1 MAETIGQHGIAAF
14 TNPSNGDAL
23 DANIVKGNDN
33 SLRAVYVDHDSDPG
47 IHVQSSL
54 IASRPAAGSAG
65 RKWLT
70 TDSGAFRLWYD
81 DGSVWQEISYL
92 NSSSSL
98 NASNLTSGTVP
109 DARFPA
115 TLPAISGVNLTA
127 LNASNLGSG
136 TVPDARFPATLPA
149 VSGANLT
156 NVAAGALA
164 GTTLASNVVT
174 SSLTTIGTLG
184 SLTVTN
190 NGAFGTVSV
199 TGTSTIQQ
207 ALEKITI
214 SATAATGTINYD
226 ALTQAVL
233 YYTSNASANW
243 TLNLRGSSG
252 TSLNT
257 MMATGQSL
265 TVVFAVT
272 NGATARYPTAHQ
284 IDGSAVTPKW
294 ANGVAPTVGNANAI
308 DIYTYTVIKTG
319 SAAFTVLAS
328 RSYFA

>member
-33 SLRAVYVDHDSDPG
+33 SLRSAYVDHDSDPG

-54 IASRPAAGSAG
+54 IASRPAAGSLG

-81 DGSVWQEISYL
+81 DGSAWQEISYL
-92 NSSSSL
+92 SSSSSL

-115 TLPAISGVNLTA
+115 TLPALSGVNLTA

-149 VSGANLT
+149 ISGANLT
-156 NVAAGALA
+156 NVAAGTLA

-174 SSLTTIGTLG
+174 SSLTTVGTLG
-184 SLTVTN
+184 ALTV
-190 NGAFGTVSV
+190 G
-199 TGTSTIQQ
+199 GTSTIQQ

-214 SATAATGTINYD
+214 SATAATGTINFD
-226 ALTQAVL
+226 ALTQAIL
-233 YYTSNASANW
+233 YYTTNASANW
-243 TLNLRGSSG
+243 TLNIRGSGS

-272 NGATARYPTAHQ
+272 NGTTARYATAHQ
-284 IDGSAVTPKW
+284 IDGSSVTPKW
-294 ANGVAPTVGNANAI
+294 ANGSAPASGNASAI

-319 SAAFTVLAS
+319 SAAFTLLAS
-328 RSYFA
+328 RSSYA

>member
-33 SLRAVYVDHDSDPG
+33 SLRSAYVNHDSDPG

-54 IASRPAAGSAG
+54 IASRPAAGSLG

-81 DGSVWQEISYL
+81 DGSAWQEISYL
-92 NSSSSL
+92 SSSSSL

-115 TLPAISGVNLTA
+115 TLPALSGVNLTA

-149 VSGANLT
+149 ISGANLT
-156 NVAAGALA
+156 NVAAGTLT

-174 SSLTTIGTLG
+174 SSLTTVGTLG
-184 SLTVTN
+184 ALTV
-190 NGAFGTVSV
+190 G
-199 TGTSTIQQ
+199 GTSTIQQ

-214 SATAATGTINYD
+214 SATAATGTINFD
-226 ALTQAVL
+226 ALTQAIL
-233 YYTSNASANW
+233 YYTTNASANW
-243 TLNLRGSSG
+243 TLNIRGSGS

-272 NGATARYPTAHQ
+272 NGTTARYATAHQ
-284 IDGSAVTPKW
+284 IDGSSVTPKW
-294 ANGVAPTVGNANAI
+294 ANGSAPASGNASAI

-319 SAAFTVLAS
+319 SAAFTLLAS
-328 RSYFA
+328 RSSYA

>member
-14 TNPSNGDAL
+14 TNPSKGDPL

-33 SLRAVYVDHDSDPG
+33 SLRAVYVDHDNDPG

-54 IASRPAAGSAG
+54 IASRPAAGTAG

-70 TDSGAFRLWYD
+70 TDSGAYRLWYD

-115 TLPAISGVNLTA
+115 TLPAVSGANLTN
-127 LNASNLGSG
+127 LNANNLGSG

-149 VSGANLT
+149 ISGANLT
-156 NVAAGALA
+156 NVAAGTLA

-174 SSLTTIGTLG
+174 SSLTTVGTLG
-184 SLTVTN
+184 ALTV
-190 NGAFGTVSV
+190 G
-199 TGTSTIQQ
+199 GTSTIQQ

-233 YYTSNASANW
+233 YYTSNATANW
-243 TLNLRGSSG
+243 TLNIRGSG
-252 TSLNT
+252 TTSLNT

-294 ANGVAPTVGNANAI
+294 VNGTAPTAGNANAI
-308 DIYTYTVIKTG
+308 DVYTYTVIKTG

>member
-14 TNPSNGDAL
+14 TNPSKGDPL

-33 SLRAVYVDHDSDPG
+33 SLRAVYVDHDNDPG

-54 IASRPAAGSAG
+54 IASRPAAGTAG

-70 TDSGAFRLWYD
+70 TDSGAYRLWYD

-115 TLPAISGVNLTA
+115 TLPAVSGVNLTS

-149 VSGANLT
+149 ISGANLT

-174 SSLTTIGTLG
+174 SSLTTVGTLG
-184 SLTVTN
+184 ALTV
-190 NGAFGTVSV
+190 G
-199 TGTSTIQQ
+199 GTSTIQQ

-233 YYTSNASANW
+233 YYTSNATANW
-243 TLNLRGSSG
+243 TLNIRGSG
-252 TSLNT
+252 TTSLNT

-294 ANGVAPTVGNANAI
+294 VNGTAPTAGNANAI
-308 DIYTYTVIKTG
+308 DVYTYTVIKTG

>member
-14 TNPSNGDAL
+14 TNPSKGDPL

-33 SLRAVYVDHDSDPG
+33 SLRAVYVDHDNDPG

-54 IASRPAAGSAG
+54 IASRPAAGTAG

-70 TDSGAFRLWYD
+70 TDSGAYRLWYD

-115 TLPAISGVNLTA
+115 TLPAVSGANLTN
-127 LNASNLGSG
+127 LNANNLGSG

-149 VSGANLT
+149 ISGANLT

-174 SSLTTIGTLG
+174 SSLTTVGTLG
-184 SLTVTN
+184 ALTV
-190 NGAFGTVSV
+190 G
-199 TGTSTIQQ
+199 GTSTIQQ

-233 YYTSNASANW
+233 YYTSNATANW
-243 TLNLRGSSG
+243 TLNIRGSG
-252 TSLNT
+252 TTSLNT

-294 ANGVAPTVGNANAI
+294 VNGTAPTAGNANAI
-308 DIYTYTVIKTG
+308 DVYTYTVIKTG